1 MHGSRSDRVSRAS
14 RPVRVARWLGTRIA
28 GGVFVLWSIA
38 TLIFFALRLVPGDPA
53 LALLGGP
60 GSQASEE
67 ALELVRR
74 EHGLDL
80 PLGEQYLLAMG
91 RLASGDLGTSYS
103 LRREVLDLIGQQ
115 FWSTLL
121 LTVLALAAAWL
132 VALVLAT
139 WATRGSRVGRGIASM
154 LEVVASAVPHFWLAS
169 VLILVFS
176 TALGLLPPVSVP
188 GPAGLVLPVLT
199 LALPLA
205 GFLAQVMRESLSDAL
220 ESPFVLSARA
230 RGETENGVRWRHA
243 IRHASLPAISLSG
256 WAFGSLISGAVVVE
270 TVFARPGLG
279 RSLMNAVTER
289 DIPMV
294 TGIALVSA
302 LAFVLVTIATD
313 AIDRVAD
320 PRLRAT

>member
-1 MHGSRSDRVSRAS
+1 MTGVLRWVAT
-14 RPVRVARWLGTRIA
+14 RVAGGT
-28 GGVFVLWSIA
+28 FVLWSIA
-38 TLIFFALRLVPGDPA
+38 TLIFFGLRLIPGDPA
-53 LALLGGP
+53 QALLGGP

-67 ALELVRR
+67 SLALVRR

-80 PLGEQYLLAMG
+80 PLGEQYVLAMG
-91 RLASGDLGTSYS
+91 RLLSGDLGTSYS
-103 LRREVLDLIGQQ
+103 LRQSVVALIGQQ
-115 FWSTLL
+115 FWGTLL
-121 LTVLALAAAWL
+121 LTVLALVTAW
-132 VALVLAT
+132 VIALALAT
-139 WATRGSRVGRGIASM
+139 WATRGSRTGRAVASA

-169 VLILVFS
+169 MLILLFS
-176 TALGLLPPVSVP
+176 SALGLLPPVSVP
-188 GPAGLVLPVLT
+188 GPSGLVLPVLT

-243 IRHASLPAISLSG
+243 IRHAALPAISLSG

-279 RSLMNAVTER
+279 RSLLSAVTSR

-320 PRLRAT
+320 PRLRHA

>member
-1 MHGSRSDRVSRAS
+1 MLRWIAL
-14 RPVRVARWLGTRIA
+14 RVA
-28 GGVFVLWSIA
+28 GGAFVLWAIA

-53 LALLGGP
+53 QALLGGP

-67 ALELVRR
+67 ALALVRA
-74 EHGLDL
+74 EHALDR

-91 RLASGDLGTSYS
+91 RLITGDLGTSYS
-103 LRREVLDLIGQQ
+103 LRRGVLELIGQQ
-115 FWSTLL
+115 FWGTLL
-121 LTVLALAAAWL
+121 LTVLSLAAAW
-132 VALVLAT
+132 VIALALAT
-139 WATRGSRVGRGIASM
+139 WATRGSRIGRALASG

-169 VLILVFS
+169 MLILLFS
-176 TALGLLPPVSVP
+176 TTLGWLPPVSVA

-205 GFLAQVMRESLSDAL
+205 GFLAQVMRESLADAL
-220 ESPFVLSARA
+220 EAPFVTSARA

-243 IRHASLPAISLSG
+243 IRHAALPAISLSG
-256 WAFGSLISGAVVVE
+256 WAFGALLSGAVIVE

-279 RSLMNAVTER
+279 RSLMNAVTAR

-302 LAFVLVTIATD
+302 LAFVIVTIATD
-313 AIDRVAD
+313 AIDRLAD
-320 PRLRAT
+320 PRLRTS